1 MYIADEGRRQA
12 YLSALDI
19 PLWVA
24 RAPLSGAYASETLAY
39 EPYWQET
46 YSTEDEP
53 NLVQDGAIIVPAAP
67 VAARASVEIPKL
79 TVEKKPSQVPSVAPK
94 QASETTSSFP
104 RFACRIQRLNAQWL
118 LVVEQGAGPDFS
130 AQEYALW
137 RNINTALAGIDG
149 SAARVEKFFWPISP
163 NPALP
168 RDEVAACEALQV
180 FLQERGQGAH
190 ILVLG
195 QRLGRLVQKALPQQ
209 SVLVAATLSEMLTNA
224 QFKRRFWQSIYG

>member
-24 RAPLSGAYASETLAY
+24 RAPLSGAYASQTLAY

-46 YSTEDEP
+46 FDTEDVP
-53 NLVQDGAIIVPAAP
+53 NSVQDGDIIVQAAP
-67 VAARASVEIPKL
+67 VAARVSVEIPKL
-79 TVEKKPSQVPSVAPK
+79 SVETKSSPVPVAPR
-94 QASETTSSFP
+94 QTSESTSSFP

-137 RNINTALAGIDG
+137 RNINTALAGADG

-168 RDEVAACEALQV
+168 RDEDSACEALQV